1 MISNT
6 SFALHGWQNKN
17 NMQWNSFA
25 AYVHADGEVEFM
37 ETELDI
43 DVGVGGL
50 FRFYVKD
57 MESHS
62 KWQNAELNRGKGYIE
77 QRMISV
83 VWWGRRKTDPTYQ
96 L

>member
-1 MISNT
+1 MISNI

-43 DVGVGGL
+43 DVGVGGPVQIL
-50 FRFYVKD
+50 CKRHG
-57 MESHS
+57 ES
-62 KWQNAELNRGKGYIE
+62 Q
-77 QRMISV
+77 
-83 VWWGRRKTDPTYQ
+83 
-96 L
+96 